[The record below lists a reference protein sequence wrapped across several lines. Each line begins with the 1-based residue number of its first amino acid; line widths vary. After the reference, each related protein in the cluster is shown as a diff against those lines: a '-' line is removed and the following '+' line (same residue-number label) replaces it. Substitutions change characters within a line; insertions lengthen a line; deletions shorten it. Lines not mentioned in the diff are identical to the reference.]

1 MGYVRVG
8 RAKSVQDTN
17 RELIKVNKDIYKR
30 KRVNVVFD
38 MLHIVGNRP
47 ITLLKVGK
55 ILAIDHDPSMRRIDV
70 RFFESGQSNP
80 ICGGGRD
87 KLH

>member
-8 RAKSVQDTN
+8 RAKSIQDTD
-17 RELIKVNKDIYKR
+17 RELIEVNKDIYKS
-30 KRVNVVFD
+30 KRANVVFD

-55 ILAIDHDPSMRRIDV
+55 ILAIDHDPSMRRIDIS
-70 RFFESGQSNP
+70 FFESGQITP
-80 ICGGGRD
+80 ICSGGRD